1 MKKQINQPEK
11 PLCLRKQAAAVAI
24 ETAINSAAAS
34 NALSFSDLED
44 ILYRYHAEAQR
55 GAERER
61 RTAEMEYNRQ
71 MAEYQRQRSEEKK
84 ELENNERDYHSQSD
98 A

>member
-1 MKKQINQPEK
+1 MKNQMNQPEK
-11 PLCLRKQAAAVAI
+11 PLCLRKREASAAI
-24 ETAINSAAAS
+24 EIAINSAAAS

-44 ILYRYHAEAQR
+44 ILYRYYVEVQR

-61 RTAEMEYNRQ
+61 RNAESLYNRQ
-71 MAEYQRQRSEEKK
+71 MADYQQKKEKK
-84 ELENNERDYHSQSD
+84 EVEADGGDYSSESD